1 MTTTFKFAPISLHSY
16 YLPLVNIKTGFPVV
30 FAGSYMTLANGV
42 IQTRNGEKYVTWKDF
57 PKSANEET
65 KEKITI
71 LQMAFDADLN
81 DETTASLL
89 LRGLPVAN

>member
-1 MTTTFKFAPISLHSY
+1 MKTIQFAPISLYSY
-16 YLPLVNIKTGFPVV
+16 YLPLVNIKTGIPIV

-42 IQTRNGEKYVTWKDF
+42 IQTRNGEKYVAWKDF
-57 PKSANEET
+57 PSTNEET
-65 KEKITI
+65 KETITI
-71 LQMAFDADLN
+71 LKMAFDADLD